1 MQVVL
6 NGRSDIMSK
15 NYMIAI
21 LKTPEKPPKIIKIPK
36 RLKDMQ
42 KIVGGVIEEKRYEKV
57 LIIYNE
63 NQDNSKLKI
72 NNIFNDLSVRGTIL
86 ITGNDEK
93 NGDVRSLNKSE
104 IVKYLKKM
112 KLKQR
117 NIQNEIE

>member
-1 MQVVL
+1 
-6 NGRSDIMSK
+6 MSK

-63 NQDNSKLKI
+63 NQDDSKLKI